1 MFIHCCLLFR
11 HEAIG
16 DVRGRGLVQAV
27 EMVECQASKK
37 PAPALAT
44 QVRKYSQKNPKFRIF
59 MKIKYGIFISTLLYS
74 LLTPFK
80 KREGGLNFSPDT
92 VKKLTKTVSRAYI
105 LNRDSI
111 IAWSVILFVLGADAI
126 PEVKL
131 LISPFL
137 R

>member
-1 MFIHCCLLFR
+1 MFYCLLFR

-27 EMVECQASKK
+27 EMVECQASKN

-59 MKIKYGIFISTLLYS
+59 VKIEDGIFISTLLYS
-74 LLTPFK
+74 LLTPLK
-80 KREGGLNFSPDT
+80 KREGGLLVSLDT
-92 VKKLTKTVSRAYI
+92 VKKLTKTVSRAYF
-105 LNRDSI
+105 LRRDSVM
-111 IAWSVILFVLGADAI
+111 AWSVILSVLGADPIA
-126 PEVKL
+126 EVKL